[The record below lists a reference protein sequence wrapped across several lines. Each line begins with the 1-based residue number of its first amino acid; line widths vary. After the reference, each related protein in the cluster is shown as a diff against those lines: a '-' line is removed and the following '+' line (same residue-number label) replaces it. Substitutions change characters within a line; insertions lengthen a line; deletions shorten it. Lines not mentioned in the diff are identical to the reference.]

1 MEISVHERGK
11 HDPHPSS
18 GLSPNSTSRA
28 FHGYKHGR
36 RCYNSGELTQEKS
49 LHDFRIGNKRQGC
62 NEVINQTTLK
72 LDLFHQ
78 KLSPQRATK
87 ADNDDRKRCL
97 QHVGFVKLLKMKQ
110 KQTNKK
116 NL

>member
-1 MEISVHERGK
+1 M
-11 HDPHPSS
+11 
-18 GLSPNSTSRA
+18 
-28 FHGYKHGR
+28 
-36 RCYNSGELTQEKS
+36 
-49 LHDFRIGNKRQGC
+49 
-62 NEVINQTTLK
+62 INQTTLK

-97 QHVGFVKLLKMKQ
+97 QHVGFMKLLKMKQ

-116 NL
+116 PIKNPKSIKKKTTIKNHGRDVTRHAIDEDNQQTQKGGHCGDWKSGKCKLTPG